1 MFLTGASLVAQR
13 VQCLPPVRET
23 WVRSL
28 GKEDSLEKDMAT
40 PLQYSCLENLMDGEA
55 WWAIYIVHG
64 VAESRTLLS
73 DFTFTF
79 MFLTEALI
87 LAKHHEK
94 LDIGDLIP
102 YFKSG
107 NIINFSSRLQE
118 GPYKPFTFGNLDA
131 IKLSEIPRKMNFH
144 FFFFQTFFFHTC
156 LYAVISNNDKTGV

>member
-1 MFLTGASLVAQR
+1 MGDLGSIPGSGRLLGEGHGNPTPVFLPGESHGWRSLV
-13 VQCLPPVRET
+13 
-23 WVRSL
+23 
-28 GKEDSLEKDMAT
+28 G
-40 PLQYSCLENLMDGEA
+40 Y
-55 WWAIYIVHG
+55 IYIVHG

-107 NIINFSSRLQE
+107 NRGPIEKNIINFSSKLQE
-118 GPYKPFTFGNLDA
+118 GPYKPFTFGNPDA

-144 FFFFQTFFFHTC
+144 FFFFQTFFFPYMPIC
-156 LYAVISNNDKTGV
+156 YDI